1 MIINTIFAV
10 LLLIAVILS
19 SGCFQRSY
27 SAPQQSTPPP
37 ITTEAPAATVN
48 IKGFTYKPNT
58 ITVAKGTTVTWT
70 NQDAEVHTATGLGIF
85 DSGTL
90 QKDESW
96 SRKFDSSG
104 TYEYECIF
112 HPGMGGWV
120 IVE

>member
-1 MIINTIFAV
+1 MKKIIFAG

-37 ITTEAPAATVN
+37 ITTEVPAATVN